1 MHNTSITLYN
11 FDTFIVEYANMSKIS
26 WKLLQYSLSCS
37 VICKKAKKKK
47 TKQNKSRQ
55 QQTTTTNKSLPE
67 LS

>member
-11 FDTFIVEYANMSKIS
+11 FDTFILEYANMSKIS

-37 VICKKAKKKK
+37 VLCKKAKKTKK
-47 TKQNKSRQ
+47 NKKNQ
-55 QQTTTTNKSLPE
+55 QQTTTANKNLPE

>member
-37 VICKKAKKKK
+37 VLCKKAKKTKKNKK
-47 TKQNKSRQ
+47 TQ
-55 QQTTTTNKSLPE
+55 QQTTTTNKNLPE